1 MQMKLLETF
10 RLGHLE
16 LKNRIVHPPV
26 MRNMATSDGF
36 VSERCKASY
45 EAVAKGGVGLIITG
59 AVAVDPRGRLAIG
72 QLSIFDDKFIP
83 GLKELAEVIHKHGAK
98 AAIQLHHGGVK
109 VRRDV
114 TGLQAIGASKPANVY
129 VYHDLQEDKEG
140 PREMT
145 LGEIHH
151 MVTLYAEAADRA
163 KKAGFDGIEIQAGG
177 PGFLINQF
185 ISSFLNKRRDAYGGE
200 MKNRV
205 RFLQEVLRAVRET
218 VGTSFL
224 IWCRIN
230 AEWAMD
236 VNTTSKEAIELAG
249 ILRNSGLTALHVSGQ
264 PAIRP
269 FYSIPGYF
277 VHCAETIKRVSG
289 LPVIAGGGI
298 DVEIGER
305 ILEENRADLVAMAR
319 PLIADPEL
327 PNKLAMGKVGDIRPC
342 LGCCH
347 CLDCAYYD
355 YKGKGVTCMVN
366 PVFGNES
373 QHTIRS
379 APKKKEVV
387 VVGGGPAGMEAAR
400 VAAERGHRVTLYEK
414 APTLGG
420 QLLLASL
427 PPNKNRIERLR
438 KYLETQMMKSGVKV
452 EMSKELNASMIRKIS
467 PDSVILATGSS
478 PMTPEIP
485 GIDCD
490 HVGRFEDVLTGK
502 TEVGGKVVIIGGGML
517 GCEMA
522 DFLARK
528 GKSVTVVEM
537 LDVMMKEMNPSIVRG
552 ALLDIL
558 ALERVNL
565 MVDSKVVKIT
575 KKGLIV
581 RNKMGK
587 REMINADTIV
597 LAVGCHSN
605 NELSQALKGKIPEVY
620 VVGDHVKPRHILEA
634 IGEGFRVALNI

>member
-26 MRNMATSDGF
+26 MRNMAASDGS
-36 VSERCKASY
+36 VNDRCKACY
-45 EAVAKGGVGLIITG
+45 GAVAKGGAGLIITG
-59 AVAVDPRGRLAIG
+59 AVTVDPRGRLAIG
-72 QLSIFDDKFIP
+72 QLSIFDDQFVP
-83 GLKELAEVIHKHGAK
+83 GLRELTEVIHRHGAK
-98 AAIQLHHGGVK
+98 TAIQLHHGGIK
-109 VRRDV
+109 VRREV

-129 VYHDLQEDKEG
+129 VYHDLQEDGEG

-145 LGEIHH
+145 FGEIQD
-151 MVTLYAEAADRA
+151 MVTLYAKAAERA
-163 KKAGFDGIEIQAGG
+163 KKAGFDAIEIQAGG

-185 ISSFLNKRRDAYGGE
+185 ISSFLNRRRDAYGGE
-200 MKNRV
+200 MKNRA
-205 RFLQEVLRAVRET
+205 RFLQEIIKAVREA
-218 VGTSFL
+218 VGTGFL

-236 VNTTSKEAIELAG
+236 VSTTSKEGIELAG
-249 ILRNSGLTALHVSGQ
+249 ILRNSGLNALHVSGQ

-277 VHCAETIKRVSG
+277 VHCAEIIKRVSG

-298 DVEIGER
+298 DVQIGER

-327 PNKLAMGKVGDIRPC
+327 PNKLAMGKMDDIRPC

-347 CLDCAYYD
+347 CIDCAYYD
-355 YKGKGVTCMVN
+355 YKGRGVTCMVN
-366 PVFGNES
+366 PAFGNES
-373 QHTIRS
+373 QSTIRS
-379 APKKKEVV
+379 APKKKKVV

-414 APTLGG
+414 ASTLGG
-420 QLLLASL
+420 QLIPASL
-427 PPNKNRIERLR
+427 LPNKNRIGKFR
-438 KYLETQMMKSGVKV
+438 KYLETQMIKAGVKV
-452 EMSKELNASMIRKIS
+452 EMSKKLSPSMIKKIR
-467 PDSVILATGSS
+467 PDAVILAAGSS
-478 PMTPEIP
+478 PLTPEIS
-485 GIDCD
+485 GIDSD
-490 HVGRFEDVLTGK
+490 HVSTFEDILTGK
-502 TEVGGKVVIIGGGML
+502 KGVGRKVVVIGGGMV
-517 GCEMA
+517 GCEIA

-537 LDVMMKEMNPSIVRG
+537 LEDIMKELNPSNARG

-558 ALERVNL
+558 ALEGVSL
-565 MVDSKVVKIT
+565 MVDSKVMKIT

-587 REMINADTIV
+587 RQSINADTIV
-597 LAVGCHSN
+597 LAVGRHSN
-605 NELSQALKGKIPEVY
+605 NRLSQALQGKIPEVY
-620 VVGDHVKPRHILEA
+620 VVGDLVKPRHILEA
-634 IGEGFRVALNI
+634 MSEGFRVGLNI